1 MKKLNLGSGKDI
13 KHGFVNLDSVKMPG
27 IDVVHN
33 LNKFPYPFKESTFD
47 FVYAAHILEHLDN
60 LVKAMQELHRI
71 SKNNATIAIKVPFFP
86 SMYAASDPTHKN
98 FFTYL
103 TWDYFTDPHHNHIF
117 GDLKKPLFKMEERK
131 IVFSWNKLL
140 APMNKLI
147 NLFPVFYQ
155 RYLAFIL
162 PSNELVVKL
171 RVIK

>member
-1 MKKLNLGSGKDI
+1 MKKLNLGCGRDI
-13 KHGFVNLDSVKMPG
+13 KESFVNLDSVKMPG
-27 IDVVHN
+27 VNVVHN
-33 LNKFPYPFKESTFD
+33 LNKFPYPFKENTFD
-47 FVYAAHILEHLDN
+47 FVYASHILEHLDN
-60 LVKAMQELHRI
+60 LVKTMQELHRI

-103 TWDYFTDPHHNHIF
+103 TWDYFTDINHNHVF
-117 GDLKKPLFKMEERK
+117 GDLKKPMFRIAERK
-131 IVFSWNKLL
+131 IIFSWNKLL
-140 APMNKLI
+140 SPMNKLI